1 MASPDH
7 VGLTVA
13 QAQAIVDRFMAEYR
27 GHIGVTAIIKAT
39 QEEIYG
45 PDAAR
50 EKIGYRID
58 AAYHPAR
65 AIFTLAASNMGD
77 EGAVRRAL
85 RHELLGHYGLNTFNP
100 EEKREFLDR
109 VLETRGEPSLAHIWA
124 YVDEHYAKLPDI
136 HRAEEVFAFVA
147 EEERSFLGKAW
158 DRTRSSLQGLL
169 KAAGLTDGRL
179 TISELRIEAQAIA
192 AGIKEGHRQQMTF
205 PKDDQSQF
213 RLSPEDHDAIFD
225 DIALF
230 ALSTTKP
237 VNHPTAVLLGGQ
249 PGAGKAGLSSKALD
263 EFGGNTIKVDADELR
278 KHHPQYLQLM
288 RQNDRLAAD
297 RTHPD
302 AGAWSVKLTN
312 LAIKNRRNL
321 LIDGTMRDPDSLA
334 RLCSRLHTAGY
345 RVEARVLAVDPLVS
359 RMSIHMRYELQREAN
374 GFGRWSNR
382 DKHDQAYAGLPV
394 TVERLESDN
403 LVHTLQV
410 FSRNGTELYARRLS
424 EVDCTP
430 AAGRLRL
437 TQERERVWTPEEIR
451 GFSYNLEVIEGKM
464 LVRRAAPSEHAEL
477 DGIRSEYR
485 HKYPT
490 DLSQGDFLKRP
501 KPGY

>member
-1 MASPDH
+1 
-7 VGLTVA
+7 
-13 QAQAIVDRFMAEYR
+13 
-27 GHIGVTAIIKAT
+27 
-39 QEEIYG
+39 
-45 PDAAR
+45 
-50 EKIGYRID
+50 
-58 AAYHPAR
+58 
-65 AIFTLAASNMGD
+65 
-77 EGAVRRAL
+77 
-85 RHELLGHYGLNTFNP
+85 
-100 EEKREFLDR
+100 
-109 VLETRGEPSLAHIWA
+109 
-124 YVDEHYAKLPDI
+124 
-136 HRAEEVFAFVA
+136 
-147 EEERSFLGKAW
+147 
-158 DRTRSSLQGLL
+158 
-169 KAAGLTDGRL
+169 
-179 TISELRIEAQAIA
+179 
-192 AGIKEGHRQQMTF
+192 MTF

-213 RLSPEDHDAIFD
+213 RLSPVEHDAIFD
-225 DIALF
+225 DIAML

-237 VNHPTAVLLGGQ
+237 VNQPTAVLLGGQ
-249 PGAGKAGLSSKALD
+249 PGAGKAGLSSRALD

-288 RQNDRLAAD
+288 RENDRMAAD

-334 RLCSRLHTAGY
+334 KLCSRLHSAGY

-359 RMSIHMRYELQREAN
+359 RMSIHMRYELQRESN

-394 TVERLESDN
+394 TVERLEADN
-403 LVHTLQV
+403 LVDTLQV

-424 EVDCTP
+424 EGDCAP
-430 AAGRLRL
+430 AGGRQRI

-451 GFSYNLEVIEGKM
+451 GFSYNLEMIEGKM
-464 LVRRAAPSEHAEL
+464 LVRRAAPSEHAAL

-490 DLSQGDFLKRP
+490 DLSQGDFLRRP

>member
-1 MASPDH
+1 MPAPEQ

-13 QAQAIVDRFMAEYR
+13 QAQSIVDRFMAEYR
-27 GHIGVTAIIKAT
+27 GHIAVTANIKAT

-50 EKIGYRID
+50 DKIGYRID

-100 EEKREFLDR
+100 EEKREFLGR
-109 VLETRGEPSLAHIWA
+109 VLETRGEASLAHIWA
-124 YVDEHYAKLPDI
+124 YVDEHYAKLTDLG
-136 HRAEEVFAFVA
+136 RAEEVFAFVA

-158 DRTRSSLQGLL
+158 DRTRHTLQGML
-169 KAAGLTDGRL
+169 KAVGLTDGRL
-179 TISELRIEAQAIA
+179 TISELRIEARAIA

-213 RLSPEDHDAIFD
+213 RLSPAEHDAIFD

-230 ALSTTKP
+230 SLTNTKP

-249 PGAGKAGLSSKALD
+249 PGAGKAGLSSRVMD

-288 RQNDRLAAD
+288 HENDRMAAD

-321 LIDGTMRDPDSLA
+321 LIDGTMRDPESLA
-334 RLCSRLHTAGY
+334 KLCSRLHSAGY
-345 RVEARVLAVDPLVS
+345 RVEARVLAVDSLVS
-359 RMSIHMRYELQREAN
+359 RMSIHMRYELQRESN
-374 GFGRWSNR
+374 GFGRWVNR
-382 DKHDQAYAGLPV
+382 DKHDQAYTGLPL
-394 TVERLESDN
+394 TVERLEAGN
-403 LVHTLQV
+403 LVDTLRV

-424 EVDCTP
+424 EGGSSP
-430 AAGRLRL
+430 AGGKQRI
-437 TQERERVWTPEEIR
+437 TQERERVWSPQEIR

-464 LVRRAAPSEHAEL
+464 LVRRASPGERAEL
-477 DGIRSEYR
+477 DGLRSEYR
-485 HKYPT
+485 TQYPT
-490 DLSQGDFLKRP
+490 DLSQGDFMKRP